1 MGSAARDA
9 CVLKMAANMPRE
21 QARILFKD
29 GEMAR
34 TVSRLRKPEMFA
46 NSMTFSGVVT
56 VPFCSRED
64 MAAVNEMVKGR
75 SIDRAKVNPVDLSK
89 SGGLTALDRAN
100 SRIKNGEITQK
111 SLAAALEVDEG
122 FLSKILRGVKPL
134 PERIRQKMEA
144 L

>member
-1 MGSAARDA
+1 MKQISRPGQALLATSHDA
-9 CVLKMAANMPRE
+9 DPQIVTMPLITR
-21 QARILFKD
+21 QDI
-29 GEMAR
+29 
-34 TVSRLRKPEMFA
+34 
-46 NSMTFSGVVT
+46 
-56 VPFCSRED
+56 
-64 MAAVNEMVKGR
+64 AAVKEQVNGR
-75 SIDRAKVNPVDLSK
+75 SIDRTEVKPVDLSK